1 MLAQVLKSIRLA
13 LNCRLNQAFRLTL
26 LVVIGLFINS
36 VSMAKSIDFSA
47 DLDEFI
53 LHNSPALISQIKHQ
67 SGVGFDSLKK
77 QLENRG
83 CEANLLADTALLEQ
97 KDNYGF
103 FLYLK
108 AKINQCSKQNEVSDK
123 REFRATLEGKS
134 PYLLVADVNLDAP
147 MSYFGHSLLLF
158 LDEEDFYFSPVLS
171 VLAPLESK
179 QLFSQTLKGGF
190 SSIKAEINLT
200 PLHQV
205 ISFYN
210 NYESRSLRFIKLPED
225 KFDSEKLIDYFDQ
238 ALNDPLRYN
247 FFVKNCATYLYEA
260 LDQACDCLDEDRSI
274 ISPALMEAQVY
285 QQAPETQ
292 VFELKS
298 LLARFHQ
305 AYEPLNSFEQR
316 TVRQMILD
324 QGFQYQGIHQDLGD
338 VAVLGTRLSFETYKT
353 PYPSYFGLLDTYGN
367 STGLLDGLPET
378 QLPNDQMRDKLNLSS
393 FGVSTNKDENSARFA
408 LLDYRSFY
416 QRQESINSASLA
428 AGVVELSGI
437 EDTSRV
443 ESVTLLEIT
452 SLKPLNAITKKASWR
467 FGIGAQRDQD
477 NQLNAY
483 FNYGIGGSVSALGV
497 KFYLLPSIEISN
509 STNLPVYSGFE
520 TNMGFVSLAYEN
532 KDLLD
537 HELSFY
543 KRLNSAF
550 AFEYQAVKLERE
562 ETSHT
567 ASVFYYF

>member
-1 MLAQVLKSIRLA
+1 MMTKVHAFAAKISLLFTFVFLFLPSNSIARSVEFDAGISEFVLKNA
-13 LNCRLNQAFRLTL
+13 
-26 LVVIGLFINS
+26 
-36 VSMAKSIDFSA
+36 
-47 DLDEFI
+47 
-53 LHNSPALISQIKHQ
+53 PALISQIKRQ
-67 SGVGFDSLKK
+67 SGVGYDSLKA
-77 QLENRG
+77 QLELRG
-83 CEANLLADTALLEQ
+83 CDEHLLSDNALVEQ
-97 KDNYGF
+97 KTSYDF
-103 FLYLK
+103 FSYLMG
-108 AKINQCSKQNEVSDK
+108 KINTCSTDDYSQLLQPTFSE
-123 REFRATLEGKS
+123 TLIGKT
-134 PYLLVADVNLDAP
+134 PYLLVAGESLNAP

-158 LDEEDFYFSPVLS
+158 LDEDDFYFSPVLS

-210 NYESRSLRFIKLPED
+210 NHESRSLRFIKLPED
-225 KFDSEKLIDYFDQ
+225 KFDNEKLINYFDQ

-247 FFVKNCATYLYEA
+247 FFIKNCATYLYQA

-298 LLARFHQ
+298 LLTQFHQ
-305 AYEPLNSFEQR
+305 AYEPLTRFEQR

-452 SLKPLNAITKKASWR
+452 SLKPLNTITKKASWR

-483 FNYGIGGSVSALGV
+483 FNYGIGGSVSALGA

-509 STNLPVYSGFE
+509 STNLSVYSGFE

-550 AFEYQAVKLERE
+550 AFEYQAVKQERE